1 MATEEPK
8 QKKIKRTS
16 HEVEEEEEEERTEV
30 ATYPT
35 DAPDFSSTIRINE
48 EGDSFFELSKT
59 RRVTVR
65 QFKGTTLVDIREYYE
80 KGDKLMPGKKGISLT
95 LDQFNEFK
103 DVIQSGLVDKALKKL
118 E

>member
-65 QFKGTTLVDIREYYE
+65 QFKGTTLVDIREVRLHW
-80 KGDKLMPGKKGISLT
+80 KRRTRIWNFINLSP
-95 LDQFNEFK
+95 
-103 DVIQSGLVDKALKKL
+103 
-118 E
+118 

>member
-16 HEVEEEEEEERTEV
+16 HEVEEEEEERTEV

-65 QFKGTTLVDIREYYE
+65 QFKGTTLVDIREVRLHW
-80 KGDKLMPGKKGISLT
+80 KRRTRIWNFINLSP
-95 LDQFNEFK
+95 
-103 DVIQSGLVDKALKKL
+103 
-118 E
+118 

>member
-1 MATEEPK
+1 MEE
-8 QKKIKRTS
+8 
-16 HEVEEEEEEERTEV
+16 EEEEEEERTEV

-65 QFKGTTLVDIREYYE
+65 QFKGTTLVDIREVRLHW
-80 KGDKLMPGKKGISLT
+80 KRRTRIWNFINLSP
-95 LDQFNEFK
+95 
-103 DVIQSGLVDKALKKL
+103 
-118 E
+118 